1 MNLAGGRTRDGG
13 NIVGASVFYSNSEEE
28 RGEGETDTKQD
39 NPVDQLDQELKV
51 VKRFQ
56 PNPNCSLN
64 KMWFEKQ

>member
-28 RGEGETDTKQD
+28 RGEGETETKQD

-51 VKRFQ
+51 VK
-56 PNPNCSLN
+56 PKPNCSLN
-64 KMWFEKQ
+64 KMGFEKQ

>member
-56 PNPNCSLN
+56 PKPNCSLN

>member
-28 RGEGETDTKQD
+28 GGEGETEMKQD

-51 VKRFQ
+51 VKWFQ
-56 PNPNCSLN
+56 AKLNCNNYLN
-64 KMWFEKQ
+64 NM